1 MILINTTITMKVIG
15 KEKNMN
21 KEQDGLLL
29 LVETIVDSTLDLK
42 NQGMNDQMIKDM
54 MIALAGISLKEY
66 DDKKEMFN

>member
-1 MILINTTITMKVIG
+1 
-15 KEKNMN
+15 MN